1 MFLKLFQALRL
12 SGIPVTIREYLD
24 MLTGLEKGI
33 CNNNSIEE
41 FYHFSKMSL
50 IKDEKYFDRF
60 DKVFENFYELNKEF
74 YKEIKSKIPKD
85 WIENQLNKIFT
96 DEMKKKISNDKDW
109 EEVLKQFQKI
119 LEEQKRKHQG
129 GNKWVGTG
137 GTSMYGNSGYNPKGI
152 RVGGTSKNKSAIK
165 IWEKREFENLDDK
178 VSLNTRN
185 IQVVLKRLRK
195 FARQSSELEFDLDKT
210 ISHTSKNA
218 GILDIK
224 YRPER
229 TNKVRVL
236 LFIDIGGSMDEHA
249 KICEEVFSAAN
260 NEFKSLDFFYFHNCI
275 YESVWKDNRS
285 RSNNLTDINEIL
297 RIYKKNTKVIIIGDA
312 LMSPYEVVYPGGSI
326 EHWNEQPGSYWIKKI
341 VSYFDKAIWL
351 NPENIE
357 NWNYSQSTKILKEL
371 INHLMFE
378 LNIAGIESGMKE
390 LAK

>member
-1 MFLKLFQALRL
+1 
-12 SGIPVTIREYLD
+12 
-24 MLTGLEKGI
+24 
-33 CNNNSIEE
+33 
-41 FYHFSKMSL
+41 MSL

-74 YKEIKSKIPKD
+74 YEEIKSKIPKD

-119 LEEQKRKHQG
+119 LEEQKKKHQG
-129 GNKWVGTG
+129 GNKWLGTG

-275 YESVWKDNRS
+275 YESVWKDNRR

-341 VSYFDKAIWL
+341 VSYFDKVIWL

>member
-1 MFLKLFQALRL
+1 MNLL
-12 SGIPVTIREYLD
+12 SRKQEIIR
-24 MLTGLEKGI
+24 
-33 CNNNSIEE
+33 
-41 FYHFSKMSL
+41 
-50 IKDEKYFDRF
+50 
-60 DKVFENFYELNKEF
+60 NKRTTARDF
-74 YKEIKSKIPKD
+74 
-85 WIENQLNKIFT
+85 
-96 DEMKKKISNDKDW
+96 
-109 EEVLKQFQKI
+109 
-119 LEEQKRKHQG
+119 
-129 GNKWVGTG
+129 
-137 GTSMYGNSGYNPKGI
+137 
-152 RVGGTSKNKSAIK
+152 AIK

-275 YESVWKDNRS
+275 YESVWKDNRR